1 MKLIT
6 KEIERRLEK
15 YPFGSQDGEGKGAQV
30 LVKFFGGS
38 ACTWLVT
45 EAERTDDGG
54 WDFYG
59 LANIGYGW
67 EWGWFSLKE
76 LEELRFPPFGFGLG
90 VERDMYLPAGAVVKD
105 LIGEDAV
112 FC

>member
-6 KEIERRLEK
+6 KEIERRLGK
-15 YPFGSQDGEGKGAQV
+15 HPFGAQICNGDAQV

-45 EAERTDDGG
+45 EAEPTDDRN

-67 EWGWFSLKE
+67 EWGWFSLRE
-76 LEELRFPPFGFGLG
+76 LEELRFPPFGLG
-90 VERDMYLPAGAVVKD
+90 VERDMYLPAETKVMDIIKEGDEWA
-105 LIGEDAV
+105 I
-112 FC
+112 

>member
-6 KEIERRLEK
+6 KEIERRLQK
-15 YPFGSQDGEGKGAQV
+15 YPFGSQEGEGKGAQV
-30 LVKFFGGS
+30 LVKFFGGC

-45 EAERTDDGG
+45 EAERTVDGS

-67 EWGWFSLKE
+67 EWGWFSLKG
-76 LEELRFPPFGFGLG
+76 LEELRFPPFGLG
-90 VERDMYLPAGAVVKD
+90 VERDLYLPAETKVKD
-105 LIGEDAV
+105 IIREDDEWAI
-112 FC
+112 

>member
-15 YPFGSQDGEGKGAQV
+15 HPFDSQEGEGKGAQV
-30 LVKFFGGS
+30 LVKFFGGG

-45 EAERTDDGG
+45 EAERTADGS

-59 LANIGYGW
+59 VVNIGYGW

-76 LEELRFPPFGFGLG
+76 LEELRFPPFGLG
-90 VERDMYLPAGAVVKD
+90 VERDLYLPAETKVKD
-105 LIGEDAV
+105 IIREDDEWAI
-112 FC
+112 

>member
-6 KEIERRLEK
+6 KEIERRLGK
-15 YPFGSQDGEGKGAQV
+15 HPFGSQICNGDAQV

-45 EAERTDDGG
+45 EAERTDDGS

-76 LEELRFPPFGFGLG
+76 LESVKFPPFGLG
-90 VERDMYLPAGAVVKD
+90 VERDMYLPAETKVKD
-105 LIGEDAV
+105 IIKEGDEWV
-112 FC
+112 I

>member
-15 YPFGSQDGEGKGAQV
+15 HPFGSQEGEGKGAQV
-30 LVKFFGGS
+30 LVKFFGGG
-38 ACTWLVT
+38 ACIWLVT
-45 EAERTDDGG
+45 EAERTADGS

-59 LANIGYGW
+59 LANIGYGR

-76 LEELRFPPFGFGLG
+76 LEELRFPPFGLG
-90 VERDMYLPAGAVVKD
+90 VERDLYLPAETKVKD
-105 LIGEDAV
+105 IIREDDEWAI
-112 FC
+112 

>member
-45 EAERTDDGG
+45 EAERTGDGS

-59 LANIGYGW
+59 LANLGCGW
-67 EWGWFSLKE
+67 EWGRFSLQE
-76 LEELRFPPFGFGLG
+76 LEEVKFPPFNLD

-105 LIGEDAV
+105 LIGKDAV

>member
-6 KEIERRLEK
+6 KEVERRLEK
-15 YPFGSQDGEGKGAQV
+15 QPFGSQEGEGKGAQV
-30 LVKFFGGS
+30 LVKFFGGC

-45 EAERTDDGG
+45 EAERTGDGS

-76 LEELRFPPFGFGLG
+76 LEELRFPPFGLG
-90 VERDMYLPAGAVVKD
+90 VERDMYLSEGTPVKD
-105 LIGEDAV
+105 LIKEDDEWAI
-112 FC
+112 

>member
-6 KEIERRLEK
+6 KEIENWLK
-15 YPFGSQDGEGKGAQV
+15 KFPFGSQDGEGKGAQA
-30 LVKFFGGS
+30 LVKFFGGG

-45 EAERTDDGG
+45 EAQRTGDGS

-59 LANIGYGW
+59 LANLGFGW
-67 EWGWFSLKE
+67 EWGWFSLAE
-76 LEELRFPPFGFGLG
+76 LQDLKFPPFGLG
-90 VERDMYLPAGAVVKD
+90 IERDMYLPAGAVVKD

>member
-15 YPFGSQDGEGKGAQV
+15 HLFGSQEGEGKGAQV
-30 LVKFFGGS
+30 LVKFFFGGG
-38 ACTWLVT
+38 CTWLVT
-45 EAERTDDGG
+45 EAERTADGS

-59 LANIGYGW
+59 VANIGYGW

-76 LEELRFPPFGFGLG
+76 LEELRFPPFGLG
-90 VERDMYLPAGAVVKD
+90 VERDLYLPEGTLAKD
-105 LIGEDAV
+105 IIKEDDEWAI
-112 FC
+112 

>member
-15 YPFGSQDGEGKGAQV
+15 HPFGSQEGEGKGAQV

-45 EAERTDDGG
+45 EAERTVDGS

-67 EWGWFSLKE
+67 EWGWFSLRE
-76 LEELRFPPFGFGLG
+76 LESVKFPPFGLG
-90 VERDMYLPAGAVVKD
+90 VERDMYLPAETKVKD
-105 LIGEDAV
+105 IIKEGDEWV
-112 FC
+112 I